1 MELQGNVTV
10 IGLDSNNYI
19 DKTGTARTSHV
30 ANISQ
35 RNGKII
41 DTVRIP
47 PELYAILKPG
57 ENYIFSMLTSSG
69 RNGLYLRLV
78 DIQPTED

>member
-1 MELQGNVTV
+1 MELQARVTA
-10 IGLDSNNYI
+10 IGLNSKNYI
-19 DKTGTARTSHV
+19 DKTGTARTSNE

-35 RNGKII
+35 RNGSII

-47 PELYAILKPG
+47 PELYARIKPG
-57 ENYIFSMLTSSG
+57 ENYIFSMLSSNG

-78 DIQPTED
+78 DIQPVTE